1 MSADIAAHGNA
12 VMSEN
17 LQRTGCPVKQ
27 TGVAFA
33 KTSHAAGMDDDR
45 MAVA

>member
-1 MSADIAAHGNA
+1 MSADVAAHGNA

-17 LQRTGCPVKQ
+17 LQRAGWSVKQ

-33 KTSHAAGMDDDR
+33 KTSHAESMDDDHI
-45 MAVA
+45 AVA